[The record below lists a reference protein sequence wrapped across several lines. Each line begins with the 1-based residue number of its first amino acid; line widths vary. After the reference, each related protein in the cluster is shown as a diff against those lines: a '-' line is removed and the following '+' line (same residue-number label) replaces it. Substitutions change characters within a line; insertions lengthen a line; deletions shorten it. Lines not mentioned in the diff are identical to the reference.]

1 MMLQTETIL
10 MQSKRILHAKTRD
23 RGAIE
28 QRSERKISL
37 LIFPSKAALYLDIP
51 RAPAKETDGLLVHL
65 FLCTCYAD

>member
-23 RGAIE
+23 RGSLE

-37 LIFPSKAALYLDIP
+37 LIFPSKAALYLDTP
-51 RAPAKETDGLLVHL
+51 RARRPPSIIKNPNWKL
-65 FLCTCYAD
+65 FVMLRL